1 MNPSRRGLWAALAAA
16 LLAAWAL
23 HLPGGPLERFWLDW
37 QLRWAAPQQPPE
49 GVLVYDIDDASLA
62 RLAPRLGTWPFRRD
76 VYALLIDSL
85 RRAGAEVIALDLL
98 FLDPDSG
105 DSLLAQELDA
115 SGAPVLLAAAGV
127 GQPELPD
134 SSRASV
140 RWNQLLLPLA
150 GQSVRPRL
158 GVVSSP
164 LDRDGRLRTLWLYH
178 ESGQG
183 HWPSLPL
190 ALLEA
195 GPQKR
200 PLPAVGAVI
209 AFPRSPAAEVRTLP
223 FADLALAALEGQ
235 EDAPALRAAK
245 GQVVLIASSALLADR
260 VMTPAGQLRGGSVLA
275 QAYAS
280 LRDGRWLQPLPGAP
294 LILLGALLPWL
305 WVLLLGRTQPRLA
318 TALAL
323 GGALLLV
330 ALTALAGR
338 QLHWFDPSPALG
350 ALTAGLVAH
359 LMLHQHRTQAAARQA
374 AHERAVAAE
383 ANAAKSRFLA
393 HVSHEIRTPLHA
405 LLGLSELLE
414 QAPLD
419 AAQRRNL
426 DLMQASGRH
435 LATLINELLDLSAI
449 ELGQMQLHPAPCRLR
464 ELLQECVDLMQ
475 PLAEAKQLRCT
486 LIAPG
491 ELPEW
496 VLLDRQRLAQVL
508 LNLLGNAI
516 KFTQQ
521 GLVDLHARCDTE
533 GRLGLAV
540 ADTGIGIAPSQQAR
554 VFEPFVQG
562 EDRIGGTGLGLA
574 ISRELVRLMGG
585 EISVHSVPGAGSRFA
600 FNIPLQRA
608 EAPDP
613 AHAPAQAGA
622 DRPLRVLLAEDN
634 EVNAELFR
642 AQLAVLGAQIDHAD
656 NGLLAL
662 AMAERADY
670 DLIVL
675 DIDMP
680 GLDGH
685 ACAQAIRKQEQ
696 ERGRPRTPMLSL
708 SAHAQAEDARASLA
722 AGCDEHLDKPIT
734 RARLLQ
740 AVVRWTGH
748 GLPASP
754 PAQPAPALPRADVQ
768 QRQRAHARVFLS
780 RWTAAWRES
789 AARLAARQA
798 LLDDLVACARG
809 LEDAEL
815 LRAAEA
821 LAQQPEDAAR
831 LQAADQAVAGAQW
844 RLREAR
850 RN

>member
-1 MNPSRRGLWAALAAA
+1 MNPSSRGLWAALAAA

-37 QLRWAAPQQPPE
+37 QLRWAAPEQPPE

-235 EDAPALRAAK
+235 DDAPALRAAK

-305 WVLLLGRTQPRLA
+305 WALLLGRTQPRLA

-330 ALTALAGR
+330 ALTALAGHH
-338 QLHWFDPSPALG
+338 LHWFDPSPALG
-350 ALTAGLVAH
+350 ALAAGLVAH

-533 GRLGLAV
+533 GRLSLAV
-540 ADTGIGIAPSQQAR
+540 ADTGIGIAPSQQSR

-600 FNIPLQRA
+600 FNILLQRA

-613 AHAPAQAGA
+613 AP
-622 DRPLRVLLAEDN
+622 RPHRRVPTARC
-634 EVNAELFR
+634 V
-642 AQLAVLGAQIDHAD
+642 
-656 NGLLAL
+656 
-662 AMAERADY
+662 
-670 DLIVL
+670 
-675 DIDMP
+675 
-680 GLDGH
+680 
-685 ACAQAIRKQEQ
+685 CCW
-696 ERGRPRTPMLSL
+696 PRTTRSTPSCSAPSWPCWGRRSTTPTTACWRWPWPSARTTTSSCWTSTCPGWMAMPAPRPSARRNR
-708 SAHAQAEDARASLA
+708 SADAHARPCS
-722 AGCDEHLDKPIT
+722 
-734 RARLLQ
+734 RF
-740 AVVRWTGH
+740 
-748 GLPASP
+748 LPMP
-754 PAQPAPALPRADVQ
+754 RPKTPAPAWPPAVTSTWTSPS
-768 QRQRAHARVFLS
+768 HARACCR
-780 RWTAAWRES
+780 RWCAGPGTA
-789 AARLAARQA
+789 
-798 LLDDLVACARG
+798 C
-809 LEDAEL
+809 
-815 LRAAEA
+815 
-821 LAQQPEDAAR
+821 PP
-831 LQAADQAVAGAQW
+831 
-844 RLREAR
+844 AR
-850 RN
+850 RRSLRPPCRAPMGSSVSGPMRACS

>member
-1 MNPSRRGLWAALAAA
+1 MLGAA

-23 HLPGGPLERFWLDW
+23 HLPGGSAERFWLDW
-37 QLRWAAPQQPPE
+37 QLRWAAPQQAPE
-49 GVLVYDIDDASLA
+49 GVLVYDIDDASLE
-62 RLAPRLGTWPFRRD
+62 RLAPRLGAWPYPRD
-76 VYALLIDSL
+76 LHALLIDAL
-85 RRAGAEVIALDLL
+85 RRAGASVIALDLL
-98 FLDPDSG
+98 FLDPAEG
-105 DSLLAQELDA
+105 DGVLARELEA
-115 SGAPVLLAAAGV
+115 PGAPVLLAAAGV
-127 GQPELPD
+127 GEPQLPD

-140 RWNQLLLPLA
+140 LWQQLLLPLS
-150 GQSVRPRL
+150 GQPQRPQL
-158 GVVSSP
+158 GVVTSP

-178 ESGQG
+178 ESSQG

-195 GPQKR
+195 GSSKPQ
-200 PLPAVGAVI
+200 LPAMGALI
-209 AFPRSPAAEVRTLP
+209 AFPRSPAAEVRSLP

-235 EDAPALRAAK
+235 DDAPALRAAQ
-245 GQVVLIASSALLADR
+245 GQVVLIGSSALLADR
-260 VMTPAGQLRGGSVLA
+260 VMTPAGQLRGTSVLA

-280 LRDGRWLQPLPGAP
+280 LRDGRWLQPLPAAP
-294 LILLGALLPWL
+294 LILLAALLPSL
-305 WVLLLGRTQPRLA
+305 WALLLGRTQPRLA

-330 ALTALAGR
+330 ALTALAGSR
-338 QLHWFDPSPALG
+338 LHWFDPSPALA
-350 ALTAGLVAH
+350 ALAAGLLGH

-374 AHERAVAAE
+374 AQERAVAAE

-405 LLGLSELLE
+405 MLGLSELLE

-449 ELGQMQLHPAPCRLR
+449 DLGQMQLHPTPCRLR
-464 ELLQECVDLMQ
+464 ELLQETVDLMQ
-475 PLAEAKQLRCT
+475 PLAQAKQLRCT

-496 VLLDRQRLAQVL
+496 ALLDRQRLAQVL

-516 KFTQQ
+516 KFTEQ
-521 GLVDLHARCDTE
+521 GLVDLHARTDPD
-533 GRLGLAV
+533 GRLALAV
-540 ADTGIGIAPSQQAR
+540 ADTGIGIAPSQQTR

-600 FNIPLQRA
+600 FNIPLQA
-608 EAPDP
+608 VPAPDP
-613 AHAPAQAGA
+613 ALAPAQAGTDHA
-622 DRPLRVLLAEDN
+622 LRVLLAEDN

-642 AQLAVLGAQIDHAD
+642 AQLAALGAQIDHAD

-685 ACAQAIRKQEQ
+685 ACARAIRTQEQ
-696 ERGRPRTPMLSL
+696 ERGRRRTPMLSL

-740 AVVRWTGH
+740 AVARWTGH
-748 GLPASP
+748 GLPAAA
-754 PAQPAPALPRADVQ
+754 PAQPAQTLPRADVQ

-780 RWTAAWRES
+780 RWTAAWRDS
-789 AARLAARQA
+789 ADRPAARQA
-798 LLDDLVACARG
+798 LLNDLLDCARS
-809 LEDAEL
+809 LADAEL
-815 LRAAEA
+815 QRAAEA
-821 LAQQPEDAAR
+821 LVQQPADAVR

-844 RLREAR
+844 RLREGGDGK
-850 RN
+850 